1 MTDLRTALRLGSAKL
16 AAADVES
23 PRLDCELLLAHAHG
37 VTRAQLLTCLRE
49 PLGFPEHHA
58 YVKLLDRRAARE
70 PLAYILGRKPFFD
83 LDVIVDRRVLIP
95 RPESEHLVEL
105 ALALAPGLPNHP
117 SLAIADVGT
126 GSGVLAITLA
136 RRLPNATVIATDCQP
151 DALAVAH
158 ANAQRQGVADRVRF
172 LAGDLLTPVQ
182 GPFTLVVANLP
193 YIPHDDLTTLP
204 EEIIR
209 YEPRAALDGGQDG
222 LAVIR
227 RLLGQL
233 PRVLAADGTALLEI
247 GAGQAPLL
255 SAEVHRLPG
264 WRLRFHRDYAGHQ
277 RVAEL
282 YRGNRARR
290 PPG

>member
-126 GSGVLAITLA
+126 GQVACWPSRWHGDYPTPPSSLPIASRMPWPSPTPTHSA
-136 RRLPNATVIATDCQP
+136 RVWPTACVFWRETCSRPSR
-151 DALAVAH
+151 AH
-158 ANAQRQGVADRVRF
+158 S
-172 LAGDLLTPVQ
+172 LSSSLTCP
-182 GPFTLVVANLP
+182 TS
-193 YIPHDDLTTLP
+193 HTT
-204 EEIIR
+204 
-209 YEPRAALDGGQDG
+209 
-222 LAVIR
+222 
-227 RLLGQL
+227 
-233 PRVLAADGTALLEI
+233 T
-247 GAGQAPLL
+247 
-255 SAEVHRLPG
+255 
-264 WRLRFHRDYAGHQ
+264 
-277 RVAEL
+277 
-282 YRGNRARR
+282 
-290 PPG
+290 